1 VAWRHDPKNRWAYR
15 KRTELAVALVPPIE
29 AEGQVPN
36 APYGFDNGVLCRPLM
51 EAMEPAGTPG
61 VSE

>member
-36 APYGFDNGVLCRPLM
+36 AP
-51 EAMEPAGTPG
+51 
-61 VSE
+61 